1 MNLGVFEAHLQRVLQ
16 QRLGAA
22 VDVHT
27 GPVHGRPASGL
38 RPEVFIHAARYADGG
53 GVTADGATVARR
65 PVAEA
70 GGVSGFAEERPGQI
84 DIDIACVCGQH
95 AQAQTLAGLV
105 AAPLLVALE
114 TLQAM
119 PLGDPS
125 DPLQRLQ
132 FGDHVTLLQ
141 AGGSSRQ
148 VHDGVA
154 LAQAMLTIRLQGFL
168 QLRLLRKGGLSK
180 ASPYDWPLH
189 LTLHADPA
197 GVDLQAEHVVLHN
210 DADHALELGG
220 WSITDAAPRRPHR
233 YVFSTGRLLPAGAV
247 LRLYSGRGTDSAGRL
262 YWGRR
267 QAVWNNTGDLALL
280 LDPDGVERA
289 RVAHTTPP
297 APAPALKP
305 ATARRRR

>member
-1 MNLGVFEAHLQRVLQ
+1 MNLGVIETHLQRALQ

-38 RPEVFIHAARYADGG
+38 RAEVFIHAARYADGG
-53 GVTADGATVARR
+53 GLTADGAVVARR

-70 GGVSGFAEERPGQI
+70 GGVSGFAEERPALI
-84 DIDIACVCGQH
+84 DIDVTCVCGQH
-95 AQAQTLAGLV
+95 AQALTLAGLV

-114 TLQAM
+114 TLQAV
-119 PLGDPS
+119 PLGDPT

-132 FGDHVTLLQ
+132 FGDHVALLQ

-168 QLRLLRKGGLSK
+168 QLRLLRKGGLPK
-180 ASPYDWPLH
+180 TSPYDWPLH
-189 LTLHADPA
+189 LTLQADPA
-197 GVDLQAEHVVLHN
+197 GVDLQAEHVALHN
-210 DADHALELGG
+210 DGDNTLDLGG

-233 YVFSTGRLLPAGAV
+233 YVFAAGRLLPAGAT
-247 LRLYSGRGTDSAGRL
+247 LRLYSGRGVDSAGRL

-267 QAVWNNTGDLALL
+267 QAVWTNTGDLALL

-289 RVAHTTPP
+289 RVAYIPP
-297 APAPALKP
+297 APPAAKP
-305 ATARRRR
+305 VTARRRR